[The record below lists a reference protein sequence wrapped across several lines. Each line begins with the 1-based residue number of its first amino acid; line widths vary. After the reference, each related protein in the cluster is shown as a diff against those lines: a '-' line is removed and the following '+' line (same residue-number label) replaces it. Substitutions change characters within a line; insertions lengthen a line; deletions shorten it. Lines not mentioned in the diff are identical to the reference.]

1 MPSDSYGT
9 DHYAEIILS
18 LMIMSRRMMI
28 LAIITVK
35 LTPEHLN
42 VSSAAAVTV
51 CLQIQ
56 CVPLSFFLSQQRS
69 HVFFQAAFS
78 CSLSPPPLP
87 ALPIPRWSHSLFIL
101 TTNSFFFLSP
111 LFTPQGFASPMNL
124 PLLPPFICCLSW
136 QIVGVSGSLVDI
148 SHLLS

>member
-56 CVPLSFFLSQQRS
+56 CVPLFLSSS
-69 HVFFQAAFS
+69 HNRDLMSSSKQLFLV
-78 CSLSPPPLP
+78 LSAPPLP